1 MSDQQLEKIGSY
13 VKSHLPQWLAEIAP
27 EQRAP
32 AVSDPVLLERIVR
45 VEESLSHQREL
56 MQQGF
61 QTMDKRF
68 AEMRADTNARFEQ
81 VDKRFEQI
89 DKRFEQ
95 VDKRF
100 EEMRTDMNTRFEH
113 VDKRFEQVDKRFED
127 MRTDMNT
134 RFEEMR
140 ADMNTRFEEVR
151 TDMNTQFQQVDKRFE
166 DMHTSMDAR
175 FRTTNRMI
183 VAFFALVTVVSAV
196 VQVL

>member
-1 MSDQQLEKIGSY
+1 MSDQQLEAIGSY

-61 QTMDKRF
+61 QAMENRF

-81 VDKRFEQI
+81 VDKRFEQVDKRFEQIDKRFEQI

-95 VDKRF
+95 VDK
-100 EEMRTDMNTRFEH
+100 
-113 VDKRFEQVDKRFED
+113 
-127 MRTDMNT
+127 

-151 TDMNTQFQQVDKRFE
+151 TDMNTRFQQVDKRFE
-166 DMHTSMDAR
+166 DMRADMNGRFEEMHSSMDAR

-183 VAFFALVTVVSAV
+183 VAFFALVTIVSAV